1 MKQIQANSIIPPLKK
16 PRRQACGKICK
27 LDGVIL
33 LLIFLVQSKNGGKRL
48 CPSVFHC
55 IPPSLTEGT
64 NNKPSLPDS
73 RKTYHAGIC
82 RRRRKEPGQDA
93 PYPPPPRLLQDVRS
107 EEKHLNE
114 GSLKTF
120 LFRMKQRK
128 RGGSRRPAF
137 TRSCIFP
144 RTGDSRSRLKDSSF
158 LKGETF
164 FWGGTEHEG
173 PAFRALAGRLCRTL
187 SGRQS
192 PFRSRASRHRRKAR
206 PCPMDALLSPVRSSP
221 LLLTPAHACRGPEKR
236 KRAGTEAPALSH
248 RGRRISS
255 SPVFSTILLPT

>member
-1 MKQIQANSIIPPLKK
+1 MPG
-16 PRRQACGKICK
+16 C
-27 LDGVIL
+27 
-33 LLIFLVQSKNGGKRL
+33 
-48 CPSVFHC
+48 
-55 IPPSLTEGT
+55 
-64 NNKPSLPDS
+64 

-107 EEKHLNE
+107 GEKHLNE

-128 RGGSRRPAF
+128 RGGSRRPAL

-144 RTGDSRSRLKDSSF
+144 RTGDSRSRLKKSSF
-158 LKGETF
+158 LRTELF
-164 FWGGTEHEG
+164 LGGTEHEG

-206 PCPMDALLSPVRSSP
+206 PCPMDALLSPVCSNP
-221 LLLTPAHACRGPEKR
+221 FHT
-236 KRAGTEAPALSH
+236 APAYSCS
-248 RGRRISS
+248 R
-255 SPVFSTILLPT
+255 LPGA